1 MLEAKRYTLSE
12 LKEALFKESND
23 SKPLVGKTVIKD
35 NAKNNVKAVR
45 DIMKQAEDYNDVPKK
60 KRRTNS
66 ELENDLNKTTLDVE
80 FAYEPSQDYKD
91 RIESQ
96 AKGFSSVSDEKNS
109 SAKDND
115 SLYFDGNEKFFDSL
129 KKRSYKKNDFKST
142 LKHAGLKTHNLPKE
156 TTKIKSPFNEN
167 KIMKRLH
174 FKNTIFLNEENA
186 KKRIPEDYKID
197 NNKFY
202 IKDSIGNEYLVECTK
217 DSVVDYIHTDVKL
230 VKASPKVV
238 NEELSRIKEL
248 TSYSSSKYLGESSKT
263 PNSDFLK
270 DMKIVNKL
278 TEDTK

>member
-12 LKEALFKESND
+12 LKEALLKESND
-23 SKPLVGKTVIKD
+23 SKPVVGKNVIKD
-35 NAKNNVKAVR
+35 DAKNNAKAVK
-45 DIMKQAEDYNDVPKK
+45 DIMKQTEDYNDVPKK
-60 KRRTNS
+60 RRNTNP

-80 FAYEPSQDYKD
+80 FTYEPSQDYKD

-96 AKGFSSVSDEKNS
+96 AKGFSSVNDEKNS
-109 SAKDND
+109 SAKDNE
-115 SLYFDGNEKFFDSL
+115 SLDFDGNEKFFDSL
-129 KKRSYKKNDFKST
+129 AKRSNKKNDFKST

-167 KIMKRLH
+167 KVMKRLH

-230 VKASPKVV
+230 VKASPKAV
-238 NEELSRIKEL
+238 NEEISRIKEL
-248 TSYSSSKYLGESSKT
+248 TSYSSSKYLGESSRT
-263 PNSDFLK
+263 PNTDFLR
-270 DMKIVNKL
+270 DMEVVNKL